1 MTEATTETTEEVL
14 SEDSEMPPQQ
24 ETPVAAETDKS
35 EVWQK
40 LMNPALQE
48 QTPEP
53 EPQAVEE
60 EPTSVKEE
68 KEKPEPKDELLND
81 PKLVKRFRDSQD
93 FINKLKSENRQ
104 MTEQMQQLQKQM
116 QQLQAKQEEKQQEV
130 PATVEEV
137 QDEVKRLISSLP
149 EKVREE
155 VEAFPELFAG
165 VNALLDSKLGEM
177 RKLVEPDLE
186 QVRKERQQ
194 RQVQKALA
202 DRHAMANER
211 LGITNARELDFD
223 NPTFAQWVLSSD
235 WRKRT
240 VTSFDQPEP
249 FVDLMR
255 SFLYEYP
262 EEGKSVAVEPPK
274 PIPVQESVQEKVHRK
289 TASTVVS
296 RKSLPE
302 KPKLKIATPQDKAH
316 YWDSLLSG
324 TG

>member
-1 MTEATTETTEEVL
+1 MTEETTEIAEEVL
-14 SEDSEMPPQQ
+14 SEESPQQ
-24 ETPVAAETDKS
+24 ETPVVQDTDKAAVWKTLMKPETQ
-35 EVWQK
+35 EV
-40 LMNPALQE
+40 
-48 QTPEP
+48 TPEP
-53 EPQAVEE
+53 ESTVVEKEPEPAAE
-60 EPTSVKEE
+60 EPQ
-68 KEKPEPKDELLND
+68 PEPKDELLND

-93 FINKLKSENRQ
+93 FIQKLKSENRQ
-104 MTEQMQQLQKQM
+104 MTEQMQQLQRQM
-116 QQLQAKQEEKQQEV
+116 QQLQAKKEEKQQET

-262 EEGKSVAVEPPK
+262 EEGKSVVAKASEPPV
-274 PIPVQESVQEKVHRK
+274 VQQPVQEKVHRK

-302 KPKLKIATPQDKAH
+302 KPKLTIATPQDKAH

>member
-1 MTEATTETTEEVL
+1 MTEETTEIAEEVL
-14 SEDSEMPPQQ
+14 SEESPQQ
-24 ETPVAAETDKS
+24 ETPVVQDTDKA
-35 EVWQK
+35 EVWK
-40 LMNPALQE
+40 TLMKPETQE
-48 QTPEP
+48 VTPEP
-53 EPQAVEE
+53 EPTVVEE
-60 EPTSVKEE
+60 KPEPAAEE
-68 KEKPEPKDELLND
+68 PQPEPKDELLND

-93 FINKLKSENRQ
+93 FIQKLKSENRQ
-104 MTEQMQQLQKQM
+104 MTEQMQQLQRQM
-116 QQLQAKQEEKQQEV
+116 QQLQAKKEEKQQES

-262 EEGKSVAVEPPK
+262 EEGKSVVAETPEPPV
-274 PIPVQESVQEKVHRK
+274 VQQPVQEKVHRK

-302 KPKLKIATPQDKAH
+302 KPKLTIATPQDKAH

>member
-1 MTEATTETTEEVL
+1 MTEETTEIAEEVL
-14 SEDSEMPPQQ
+14 SEESPQQ
-24 ETPVAAETDKS
+24 ETPVAQDTDKAAVWKTLMKPETQ
-35 EVWQK
+35 EV
-40 LMNPALQE
+40 
-48 QTPEP
+48 TPEP
-53 EPQAVEE
+53 EPTVVEE
-60 EPTSVKEE
+60 KPEPAAEE
-68 KEKPEPKDELLND
+68 PLPEPKDELLND

-93 FINKLKSENRQ
+93 FIQKLKSENRQ

-116 QQLQAKQEEKQQEV
+116 QQLQAKKEEKQQET

-194 RQVQKALA
+194 RQIQKALA

-240 VTSFDQPEP
+240 VTNFEQPEP

-262 EEGKSVAVEPPK
+262 EEGKSAVVEAPEPPV
-274 PIPVQESVQEKVHRK
+274 VQQPVQEKVHRK

-302 KPKLKIATPQDKAH
+302 KPKLTIATPQDKAH

>member
-1 MTEATTETTEEVL
+1 MTEETTEIAEEVL
-14 SEDSEMPPQQ
+14 SEESPQQ
-24 ETPVAAETDKS
+24 ETPVVQDADKA
-35 EVWQK
+35 EVWK
-40 LMNPALQE
+40 ALMKPETQE
-48 QTPEP
+48 VTPEP
-53 EPQAVEE
+53 EPTVVEE
-60 EPTSVKEE
+60 KPEPAAEE
-68 KEKPEPKDELLND
+68 PQPEPKDELLND

-93 FINKLKSENRQ
+93 FIQKLKSENRQ

-116 QQLQAKQEEKQQEV
+116 QQLQAKKEEKQQET

-262 EEGKSVAVEPPK
+262 EEGKSVVAKDPEPPV
-274 PIPVQESVQEKVHRK
+274 VQQPVQEKVHRK

-302 KPKLKIATPQDKAH
+302 KPKLTIATPQDKAH

>member
-1 MTEATTETTEEVL
+1 MTEETTEIAEEVL
-14 SEDSEMPPQQ
+14 SEESPQQ
-24 ETPVAAETDKS
+24 ETPVVQDTDKAAVWKTLMKPETQ
-35 EVWQK
+35 EV
-40 LMNPALQE
+40 
-48 QTPEP
+48 TPEP
-53 EPQAVEE
+53 ESTVVEKEPEPAAE
-60 EPTSVKEE
+60 EPQ
-68 KEKPEPKDELLND
+68 PEPKDELLND

-93 FINKLKSENRQ
+93 FIQKLKSENRQ
-104 MTEQMQQLQKQM
+104 MTEQMQQLQRQM
-116 QQLQAKQEEKQQEV
+116 QQLQAKKEEKQQET

-262 EEGKSVAVEPPK
+262 EEGKSVVAKDPEPSV
-274 PIPVQESVQEKVHRK
+274 VQQPVQEKVHRK

-302 KPKLKIATPQDKAH
+302 KPKLTIATPQDKAH

>member
-1 MTEATTETTEEVL
+1 MTEETTEIAEEVL
-14 SEDSEMPPQQ
+14 SEESPQQ
-24 ETPVAAETDKS
+24 ETPVVQDADKA
-35 EVWQK
+35 EVWK
-40 LMNPALQE
+40 ALMKPETQE
-48 QTPEP
+48 VTPEP
-53 EPQAVEE
+53 ESTVVEKEPEPAAE
-60 EPTSVKEE
+60 EPQ
-68 KEKPEPKDELLND
+68 PEPKDELLND

-93 FINKLKSENRQ
+93 FIQKLKSENRQ

-116 QQLQAKQEEKQQEV
+116 QQLQAKKEEKQQET

-262 EEGKSVAVEPPK
+262 EEGKSVVAKDPEPSV
-274 PIPVQESVQEKVHRK
+274 VQQPVQEKVHRK

-302 KPKLKIATPQDKAH
+302 KPKLTIATPQDKAH